1 MSGRY
6 AVKTRYHTDCEL
18 RDEIMA
24 LETILAE
31 TYLGNV
37 GERDELALSVARSQ
51 EDNLCLEVTIE
62 RSDRAKGRILT
73 QTVSGQKVGIVKNRD
88 WILKDGDVFAL
99 EGNRL
104 LLVGIQSQT
113 VIALTFVD
121 DVQGDPAALIQL
133 GHVLGNRHWPVAV
146 REKTLYIELVAEAAL
161 VESTI
166 RETATRLDIKGLK
179 IEQINRTAQNALD
192 FHTDSHHH

>member
-1 MSGRY
+1 MS
-6 AVKTRYHTDCEL
+6 
-18 RDEIMA
+18 

-37 GERDELALSVARSQ
+37 GEQDELALRVARSQ
-51 EDNLCLEVTIE
+51 KDKLCLEVTIE

-73 QTVSGQKVGIVKNRD
+73 QTAEGQTVGIVKGRD
-88 WILKDGDVFAL
+88 WLIRDGDVFAL
-99 EGNRL
+99 EGNYL

-113 VIALTFVD
+113 VIALTFAD
-121 DVQGDPAALIQL
+121 NAQGDPAALIQL
-133 GHVLGNRHWPVAV
+133 GHVLGNRHWPVTV
-146 REKTLYIELVAEAAL
+146 KEKALYIELVTEAAL

-166 RETATRLDIKGLK
+166 RETATRLDIKGFK

-192 FHTDSHHH
+192 FYTDSHHHH